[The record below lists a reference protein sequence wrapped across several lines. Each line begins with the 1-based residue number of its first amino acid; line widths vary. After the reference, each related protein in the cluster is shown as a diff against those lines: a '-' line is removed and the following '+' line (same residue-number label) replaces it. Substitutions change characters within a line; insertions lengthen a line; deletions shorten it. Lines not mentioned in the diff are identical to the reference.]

1 MTSKVDELFGEE
13 GQAVRANIRGI
24 VATLALGVLLAFV
37 GLVCTSVPGGLIVL
51 WAWSLTEKEIDR
63 VDSGY
68 LPEDS
73 LPALRVLKGFVWA
86 SLIVILIIFVGQTI
100 LLFSGFYVVFWGDLV
115 QSFAPAAVPAS

>member
-24 VATLALGVLLAFV
+24 VTTLVLGVLLAFL
-37 GLVCTSVPGGLIVL
+37 GLVCSSVPGGLIVL

-63 VDSGY
+63 VHSGY

-115 QSFAPAAVPAS
+115 QSLAPATSPAS